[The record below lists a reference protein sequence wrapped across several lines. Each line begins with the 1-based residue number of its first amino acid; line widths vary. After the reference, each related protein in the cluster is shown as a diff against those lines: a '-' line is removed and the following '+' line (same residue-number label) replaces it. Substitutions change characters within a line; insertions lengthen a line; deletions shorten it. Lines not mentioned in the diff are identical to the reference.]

1 MMTSIDTMQG
11 NTITVKEERRKETR
25 KKKRGERKK
34 WGVRHKHKRQ
44 THIAA

>member
-1 MMTSIDTMQG
+1 MQG
-11 NTITVKEERRKETR
+11 NTRSVKRERG
-25 KKKRGERKK
+25 KKTDTERKREKREK